1 MKKQLL
7 LLVMTLLP
15 MVASADAVE
24 IGGIYYNLVSKL
36 KSAEVTSNPNKYTGA
51 IEIPSSVT
59 YEDVTYSV
67 TSIGNSAFYQCYGLT
82 SVTIPN
88 SVTSIGNSAFYRCYG
103 LTSVTIPNSVTS
115 IGNYA
120 FFGCSGLTSVTIP
133 NSVTSIGSSAFQSC
147 SGLTSVTIP
156 NSVTS
161 IGDGAFQS
169 CSGLTS
175 VTIPNS
181 VTSIGDEAFRFCSG
195 LTSVHITDIESWC
208 KISFVGDT
216 SNPLCYA
223 HHLFMDGSEITQLV
237 IPNGVTSIGN
247 NAFCGCS
254 GLTSVTIPN
263 SVTSIGVR
271 AFQKCS
277 GLISVTIPNSVTDIG
292 NYSLANCSKLETII
306 IGSGV
311 NSIGNYAFA
320 SCPELVDVYCY
331 AENVPTTIS
340 NAFNDSYIEYATLH
354 VPEEAIEDY
363 GKVEPW
369 NGFKNIIAV
378 LMCKK
383 PVITITNGV
392 VEITC
397 PTIGAEIVSNISY
410 GGGNIA
416 SGKGKIVLAG
426 TTVCHIEAYATKE
439 DYVDSDVTT
448 ADVELCV
455 GKKGDVN
462 QDGVVSISDA
472 VSVVNIILN
481 GGSE

>member
-7 LLVMTLLP
+7 FLVMTLLP
-15 MVASADAVE
+15 MAASADAVE
-24 IGGIYYNLVSKL
+24 IDGIYYNLVSKV
-36 KSAEVTSNPNKYTGA
+36 KTAEVTSNPSKYTGA
-51 IEIPSSVT
+51 VEIPSSVT

-67 TSIGNSAFYQCYGLT
+67 TSIGDGAFRGCSGLT

-88 SVTSIGNSAFYRCYG
+88 SVTSIGVSAFYGCSGLTSVTIPNSVTSIRSYAFQYCYGLTSVTIGNSVTSIDWYAFSGCSG

-120 FFGCSGLTSVTIP
+120 FYKCGLTSI
-133 NSVTSIGSSAFQSC
+133 
-147 SGLTSVTIP
+147 TIP

-161 IGDGAFQS
+161 IGDYALYE
-169 CSGLTS
+169 CSKL
-175 VTIPNS
+175 VTI
-181 VTSIGDEAFRFCSG
+181 TIGSG
-195 LTSVHITDIESWC
+195 I
-208 KISFVGDT
+208 K
-216 SNPLCYA
+216 
-223 HHLFMDGSEITQLV
+223 
-237 IPNGVTSIGN
+237 SIGN
-247 NAFCGCS
+247 S
-254 GLTSVTIPN
+254 
-263 SVTSIGVR
+263 
-271 AFQKCS
+271 
-277 GLISVTIPNSVTDIG
+277 
-292 NYSLANCSKLETII
+292 
-306 IGSGV
+306 
-311 NSIGNYAFA
+311 AFA
-320 SCPELVDVYCY
+320 TCPELVDVYCY
-331 AENVPTTIS
+331 AENVPTT
-340 NAFNDSYIEYATLH
+340 NGTAFNDSYIEYATLH

-416 SGKGKIVLAG
+416 GGKSKIVLAG

-448 ADVELCV
+448 ADVELSV

-462 QDGVVSISDA
+462 QDGAVSISDA
-472 VSVVNIILN
+472 VGVVNIILN
-481 GGSE
+481 EGE